1 MADQHLSS
9 GQASLVGQA
18 PPKLKGKMSRM
29 LATKASLSVRV
40 DALSD
45 ADVKSSSQ
53 APSVGLEYRAKL
65 ESRLRAL
72 EYRSDLNPG
81 FGAGASSSFA
91 QKSRQQPKFQ
101 MNGATTKTY
110 NTAADSVMLPAQPA
124 AGDNSDV
131 DLSNVAKALDAVMD
145 VKEQRRKRKEEKRAE
160 KEAKKE
166 KKKAKEA
173 ATVAAEEAPAVKS
186 NAMDV
191 DDDQAARKERK
202 RLKKEKK
209 KAEEAAADVTAT
221 KGSPSEREK
230 KRHAEG
236 EEVPKKKK
244 KKSE

>member
-1 MADQHLSS
+1 
-9 GQASLVGQA
+9 
-18 PPKLKGKMSRM
+18 MSRM

-45 ADVKSSSQ
+45 AAAKSSPQ

-81 FGAGASSSFA
+81 FGAGASSSFS
-91 QKSRQQPKFQ
+91 QKSRQQQKFQ

-110 NTAADSVMLPAQPA
+110 NTAADSVMLPTQPVV
-124 AGDNSDV
+124 GDNSDV
-131 DLSNVAKALDAVMD
+131 DLSNVANALEAVMD
-145 VKEQRRKRKEEKRAE
+145 ASEQRRKRKEEKRAE
-160 KEAKKE
+160 KEARKE

-173 ATVAAEEAPAVKS
+173 AAAATEEAPAMKS

-191 DDDQAARKERK
+191 DDDEAARKERK

-209 KAEEAAADVTAT
+209 KAEETAATAAAN
-221 KGSPSEREK
+221 GSSEKK

-236 EEVPKKKK
+236 EEAPKKKK
-244 KKSE
+244 KTSD

>member
-1 MADQHLSS
+1 
-9 GQASLVGQA
+9 
-18 PPKLKGKMSRM
+18 M

-40 DALSD
+40 DALSEVD
-45 ADVKSSSQ
+45 AKSSLQ

-81 FGAGASSSFA
+81 FGAAASSSFM
-91 QKSRQQPKFQ
+91 QKSRQQQKFQ
-101 MNGATTKTY
+101 MNGAATKIY
-110 NTAADSVMLPAQPA
+110 NNAADSVMIPTQPGI
-124 AGDNSDV
+124 GDSSDV
-131 DLSNVAKALDAVMD
+131 DLSNVAKALEAVMD
-145 VKEQRRKRKEEKRAE
+145 VKEERSRRKEEKRAA

-166 KKKAKEA
+166 KKKAKDIATA
-173 ATVAAEEAPAVKS
+173 AQDEAPAPVS

-191 DDDQAARKERK
+191 DDDEVARKEKK

-209 KAEEAAADVTAT
+209 KAEEATAASGAASASAVAAANI
-221 KGSPSEREK
+221 GPSEKKEK

-236 EEVPKKKK
+236 EEAPKKKK

>member
-1 MADQHLSS
+1 
-9 GQASLVGQA
+9 
-18 PPKLKGKMSRM
+18 MSRM

-45 ADVKSSSQ
+45 ADAKASPQ

-81 FGAGASSSFA
+81 FGSAAASSSFA
-91 QKSRQQPKFQ
+91 QKGQQQQKFQ
-101 MNGATTKTY
+101 MDGATTKMY
-110 NTAADSVMLPAQPA
+110 NTAADSVMIPTQLAV
-124 AGDNSDV
+124 GDSNDV
-131 DLSNVAKALDAVMD
+131 DLSNVAKALESVIDA
-145 VKEQRRKRKEEKRAE
+145 KEERRKHKEEKRAA

-166 KKKAKEA
+166 KKKAKDA
-173 ATVAAEEAPAVKS
+173 AAAASEEAPAARPD
-186 NAMDV
+186 AMEV
-191 DDDQAARKERK
+191 DDDDAARKEKK

-209 KAEEAAADVTAT
+209 KVEEAAAAAAASTGNAAIDGRSSI
-221 KGSPSEREK
+221 KKEK

-236 EEVPKKKK
+236 EDAPKKK

>member
-1 MADQHLSS
+1 
-9 GQASLVGQA
+9 
-18 PPKLKGKMSRM
+18 M

-45 ADVKSSSQ
+45 VDAKSSLQ

-81 FGAGASSSFA
+81 FGAAASSSFM
-91 QKSRQQPKFQ
+91 QKSRQQQKFQ
-101 MNGATTKTY
+101 MNGAATKMY
-110 NTAADSVMLPAQPA
+110 NNAADSVMIPTQPA
-124 AGDNSDV
+124 IGDSSDV
-131 DLSNVAKALDAVMD
+131 DLSNVAKALEAVMD
-145 VKEQRRKRKEEKRAE
+145 VKEERRKRKEEKRAA

-166 KKKAKEA
+166 KKKAKDIVTA
-173 ATVAAEEAPAVKS
+173 PQDEAPAPTS

-191 DDDQAARKERK
+191 DNDDDEAARKEKK

-209 KAEEAAADVTAT
+209 KAEEAATAASASAVAAVNI
-221 KGSPSEREK
+221 GSSQKKEK

-236 EEVPKKKK
+236 EEAPKKKK